1 MRWSFVRLTAGS
13 VLLCW
18 VVSFALL
25 AAYSRSRSWTDE
37 RARTDGVFL
46 AYEILDEE
54 ERQDRAARLHELRQ
68 HYWVP
73 LALVS
78 NEEVERSVGK
88 SVHPG
93 EHIPHR
99 VSHREEWYFLVF
111 ADGSGA
117 LAAGPVDPV
126 VPPGFMPIGV
136 VLAILGLPLLA
147 GLLAVAVDRS
157 LRRVERASDALGRG
171 NLTARVESG
180 SGGATEL
187 AERFNAMA
195 ERVERLVKSRD
206 ELVQAVSHEL
216 GSPLSRLRFHLELLE
231 TEPDRDARAQK
242 MARELDTLE
251 ALVAELLGYIQ
262 SDELALDVRAFEPG
276 PLMSDLAELATLD
289 ASEAR
294 PIEVALALPRAAE
307 GFADVRL
314 FQRAI
319 ENVLRNAAQHA
330 SARVVLEL
338 TKDDEGLHVT
348 VHDDGPGIPEDL
360 REQVKLPFSRLE
372 SDRGRQ
378 TGGAGLGLAIVTRIV
393 ERHGGRLTIGASHL
407 GGAAVRTSWPGPA

>member
-1 MRWSFVRLTAGS
+1 MRLTAGS

>member
-1 MRWSFVRLTAGS
+1 MRLTAGS

-54 ERQDRAARLHELRQ
+54 GRQDRAARLHELRQ

-93 EHIPHR
+93 ERIPHR

-231 TEPDRDARAQK
+231 TEPEPRREERLHT
-242 MARELDTLE
+242 MARELDTLDE
-251 ALVAELLGYIQ
+251 LVAELLSYIQ
-262 SDELALDVRAFEPG
+262 SDDLALDIRAFEPG
-276 PLMSDLAELATLD
+276 PLIVDLAELATLEAVETRPVEVELELRED
-289 ASEAR
+289 ADG
-294 PIEVALALPRAAE
+294 V
-307 GFADVRL
+307 ADVRL
-314 FQRAI
+314 FQRAV
-319 ENVLRNAAQHA
+319 ENLLRNAVQHA
-330 SARVVLEL
+330 GTRVVLEL
-338 TKDDEGLHVT
+338 SQNGEGLHVT

-360 REQVKLPFSRLE
+360 RDQVKLPFFRLE
-372 SDRGRQ
+372 SARGRK

-393 ERHGGRLTIGASHL
+393 ERHGGQLTIGASPL
-407 GGAAVRTSWPGPA
+407 GGAAVRTSWPGPV

>member
-1 MRWSFVRLTAGS
+1 MRLTAGS

-18 VVSFALL
+18 VVSFAVL

-99 VSHREEWYFLVF
+99 ASHREEWYFLVF

-231 TEPDRDARAQK
+231 TEPEPRREERLHT
-242 MARELDTLE
+242 MARELDTLDE
-251 ALVAELLGYIQ
+251 LVAELLSYIQ
-262 SDELALDVRAFEPG
+262 SDDLALDIRAFEPG
-276 PLMSDLAELATLD
+276 PLIVDLAELATLEAVETRPVEVELELRED
-289 ASEAR
+289 ADG
-294 PIEVALALPRAAE
+294 V
-307 GFADVRL
+307 ADVRL
-314 FQRAI
+314 FQRAV
-319 ENVLRNAAQHA
+319 ENLLRNAVQHA
-330 SARVVLEL
+330 GTRVVLEL
-338 TKDDEGLHVT
+338 SQNGEGLHVT

-360 REQVKLPFSRLE
+360 RDQVKLPFFRLE
-372 SDRGRQ
+372 SARGRK

-393 ERHGGRLTIGASHL
+393 ERHGGQLTIGASPL
-407 GGAAVRTSWPGPA
+407 GGAAVRTSWPGPV

>member
-1 MRWSFVRLTAGS
+1 MRLTAGS

-88 SVHPG
+88 SVHSG

-147 GLLAVAVDRS
+147 GLVAVAVDRS

-231 TEPDRDARAQK
+231 TEPEPRREERLHT
-242 MARELDTLE
+242 MARELDTLDE
-251 ALVAELLGYIQ
+251 LVAELLSYIQ
-262 SDELALDVRAFEPG
+262 SDDLALDIRAFEPG
-276 PLMSDLAELATLD
+276 PLIVDLAELATLEAVETRPVEVELELRED
-289 ASEAR
+289 ADG
-294 PIEVALALPRAAE
+294 V
-307 GFADVRL
+307 ADVRL
-314 FQRAI
+314 FQRAV
-319 ENVLRNAAQHA
+319 ENLLRNAVQHA
-330 SARVVLEL
+330 GTRVVLEL
-338 TKDDEGLHVT
+338 SQNGEGLHVT

-360 REQVKLPFSRLE
+360 RDQVKLPFFRLE
-372 SDRGRQ
+372 SARGRK

-393 ERHGGRLTIGASHL
+393 ERHGGQLTIGASPL
-407 GGAAVRTSWPGPA
+407 GGAAVRTSWPRPA

>member
-1 MRWSFVRLTAGS
+1 MRWSFVRLAAGS

-18 VVSFALL
+18 LVSIVFL
-25 AAYSRSRSWTDE
+25 AAYSRNRSWTGD

-46 AYEILDEE
+46 AYELLDEE
-54 ERQDRAARLHELRQ
+54 EPQDRAARLDELRP

-78 NEEVERSVGK
+78 NHEVERSVGA

-93 EHIPHR
+93 DHIPHR
-99 VSHREEWYFLVF
+99 VSRREEWYFLVF

-117 LAAGPVDPV
+117 LAAGPVNRLLPH
-126 VPPGFMPIGV
+126 GFLPIGV
-136 VLAILGLPLLA
+136 VLVMLGLPLLA
-147 GLLAVAVDRS
+147 GLLAVAVNRA
-157 LRRVERASDALGRG
+157 LKRVEHASDALGRG
-171 NLTARVESG
+171 NLTARVEPG
-180 SGGATEL
+180 SAGAAEL

-195 ERVERLVKSRD
+195 ERVERLVRSRD

-231 TEPDRDARAQK
+231 TETDRDARTRK
-242 MARELDTLE
+242 MARELDTLD
-251 ALVAELLGYIQ
+251 ALVTELLGYIQ
-262 SDELALDVRAFEPG
+262 SDELALDIRAFEPG
-276 PLMSDLAELATLD
+276 PLISDLAELATLD

-294 PIEVALALPRAAE
+294 PIEVALALPGDAE

-314 FQRAI
+314 FQRAV
-319 ENVLRNAAQHA
+319 ENVLRNAVQHA
-330 SARVVLEL
+330 SARVVVEL
-338 TKDDEGLHVT
+338 TKDEEALHVT

-372 SDRGRQ
+372 SDRGRE

-407 GGAAVRTSWPGPA
+407 GGAAVRTSWPRPA